1 MILNDIPTI
10 SNFLKTGRTK
20 NVKLLHQIIFILLLI
35 ELVGRAYKILSN
47 LSEKK
52 KVVLKN
58 FILSDIIVVCI
69 SLNLDTS
76 GNKEQLIEQIFSFLF
91 DLNMLYKNET
101 TIIHDTDEESLQTS
115 KNLIDAATGASQEAV
130 FISGNENCSQDY
142 FFFI

>member
-76 GNKEQLIEQIFSFLF
+76 GNKEQLIEQIFSFLS
-91 DLNMLYKNET
+91 DLSILYKNE
-101 TIIHDTDEESLQTS
+101 
-115 KNLIDAATGASQEAV
+115 
-130 FISGNENCSQDY
+130 Y
-142 FFFI
+142 

>member
-1 MILNDIPTI
+1 MGELIKFYLIY
-10 SNFLKTGRTK
+10 LKR
-20 NVKLLHQIIFILLLI
+20 
-35 ELVGRAYKILSN
+35 
-47 LSEKK
+47 K
-52 KVVLKN
+52 KVVFKN